1 MSVVVRHAL
10 VQWHPVK
17 RRYQENLDRLGEILS
32 ELGRQSN
39 RPRVLALPEAALTGY
54 FLQGGVQEVA
64 RTAAEIATDLHE
76 LYSRRGWSEPL
87 DLCLGFYE
95 RHRQE
100 HHNSALYVTLGAGEP
115 IIRHVHR
122 KLFLPTYGVFDEER
136 FTSRGSR
143 IEAFDTSWGRAAI
156 LICEDAWHSLS
167 ATIAALKGAEII
179 YVPTASPGRGLSG
192 GKPQNVERWNLVAR
206 GISAEH
212 GVFTVTTCLA
222 GFEGGKGLGGGSVIT
237 APGGTVLAE
246 GPVLHEA
253 IIEADLELAEIA
265 RSRFESPLLAD
276 LKVNLPE
283 LIRGLAEAEEEL
295 P

>member
-1 MSVVVRHAL
+1 MGVVVRHAL

-17 RRYQENLDRLGEILS
+17 RGYPRNLARLGEILA
-32 ELGRQSN
+32 ELGRQRQ
-39 RPRVLALPEAALTGY
+39 RPQVLSLPEAALTGY

-64 RTAAEIATDLHE
+64 RSAAGIAADLHE
-76 LYSRRGWSEPL
+76 LYSGHGWGEPL
-87 DLCLGFYE
+87 DVCLGFYE
-95 RHRQE
+95 RHRQD
-100 HHNSALYVTLGAGEP
+100 HYNSALYVTLGAGDP

-143 IEAFDTSWGRAAI
+143 IDAFDTSWGRAAI

-167 ATIAALKGAEII
+167 ATIAALKGADII
-179 YVPTASPGRGLSG
+179 YVPTASPGRGLAEG
-192 GKPQNVERWNLVAR
+192 TPRNVERWTLLAR

-222 GFEGGKGLGGGSVIT
+222 GFEGGKGLGGASIIT
-237 APGGTVLAE
+237 APGGAVLAE
-246 GPVLHEA
+246 APILHEA
-253 IIEADLELAEIA
+253 IVEADLEIGAIA
-265 RSRFESPLLAD
+265 RSRYESPLLAD

-283 LIRGLAEAEEEL
+283 LMRGLAEAEEEL